1 MISRSQYEKNLDQKV
16 RQAKE
21 TNSRMDS
28 VANRAKQVQQKKA
41 QMKFNQLNEAIK
53 KYHEKL
59 LIRKDILDW

>member
-41 QMKFNQLNEAIK
+41 QMKFN
-53 KYHEKL
+53 
-59 LIRKDILDW
+59 